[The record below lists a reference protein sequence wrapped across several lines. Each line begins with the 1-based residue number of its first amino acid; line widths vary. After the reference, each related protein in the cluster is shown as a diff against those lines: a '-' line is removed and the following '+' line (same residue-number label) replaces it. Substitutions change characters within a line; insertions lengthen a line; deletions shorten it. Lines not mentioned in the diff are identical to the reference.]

1 MSDKCSSSTCLKPLQ
16 VGDRVFQFARG
27 RYFGPSI
34 TPTYRNK
41 WAVLG
46 EWHEQCFRQRPKIR
60 FSNGRIEKEYVIK
73 IVAQE
78 QPYFCS
84 LCGDEIERKDWVYYG
99 VIGDKPSDPWFRPE
113 RRGYDVEFIA
123 HDGCLKQPDVD
134 SLTRAVMRSRRW
146 DGR

>member
-1 MSDKCSSSTCLKPLQ
+1 MTRKCPLCPVALQ
-16 VGDRVFQFARG
+16 VGDRVFQFAKG

-34 TPTYRNK
+34 TPTYKNR

-46 EWHEQCFRQRPKIR
+46 EWHEDCFRQNPSINFHDGLVERHYHIEIR
-60 FSNGRIEKEYVIK
+60 
-73 IVAQE
+73 AQE

-84 LCGDEIERKDWVYYG
+84 FCDEEIERRGWVYYG
-99 VIGDKPSDPWFRPE
+99 VIGNKPAEPWFRPE

-123 HDGCLKQPDVD
+123 HDDCLKQPDLDPVK
-134 SLTRAVMRSRRW
+134 RALLRSRRW